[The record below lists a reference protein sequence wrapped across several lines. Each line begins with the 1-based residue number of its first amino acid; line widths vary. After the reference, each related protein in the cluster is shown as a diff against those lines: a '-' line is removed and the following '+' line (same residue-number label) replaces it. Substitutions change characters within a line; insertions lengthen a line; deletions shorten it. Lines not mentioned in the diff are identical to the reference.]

1 MLHSSTASI
10 LLSSGEVCGVNERKC
25 LQNYSTWKTHNIVVL
40 EGYKTEQNLT
50 QKWKT
55 TRTSTT
61 LLYSQHGKIT
71 SFKWLET
78 EKAWR

>member
-1 MLHSSTASI
+1 MPT
-10 LLSSGEVCGVNERKC
+10 E
-25 LQNYSTWKTHNIVVL
+25 LQYLEDAQHRPCVVL

-71 SFKWLET
+71 SFEWLET